1 MISNSSPKD
10 SYISLDFIIKTI
22 TFITF
27 LFYIIGVFTV
37 NSYLYE
43 LNFSAISSPLKPRF
57 IYTGIVVLSSLAFS
71 FIFPYISILHLKS
84 CRLSKHLYFILYV
97 LILIFPAL
105 VYLSIN
111 YAFVFFLSK
120 PNILILKPTIS
131 LLRVI
136 FYSIWSFLTGA
147 IVCFVI
153 TQIFPMFPNGVFPN
167 WLIGKSQDQ
176 KSQSWYLKVVV
187 SFFLIPVLSMYITF
201 FGHKIYALIP
211 EQFGGGQPKIV
222 QFLFKKDMIQQ
233 VKVLGL
239 DIEDSGL
246 SSPLQTIA
254 IFFEEEKYYVL
265 GIYAPKNQDIV
276 IKTLADRKIRD
287 SETKEGKI
295 IKDVVQLDKSLV
307 AGVKL
312 IGYSPSTHS

>member
-1 MISNSSPKD
+1 MTSNSSQKD
-10 SYISLDFIIKTI
+10 SYVSLDFIIKTI
-22 TFITF
+22 TVFTF
-27 LFYIIGVFTV
+27 LFYIVGVFTV

-71 FIFPYISILHLKS
+71 FLFPYIFILHLKS
-84 CRLSKHLYFILYV
+84 SGLSKHWYFILCV
-97 LILIFPAL
+97 LIIIFPAL
-105 VYLSIN
+105 AYLSIN
-111 YAFVFFLSK
+111 YAFVFFLSN
-120 PNILILKPTIS
+120 PNSLILKPTIS
-131 LLRVI
+131 LSRVI
-136 FYSIWSFLTGA
+136 FYSIWSVLTGA

-153 TQIFPMFPNGVFPN
+153 TQIYPIFPNSVFPK
-167 WLIGKSQDQ
+167 WLIRKSQAQ
-176 KSQSWYLKVVV
+176 NSQSWYLKVVV
-187 SFFLIPVLSMYITF
+187 SFFLIPVISMYITF

-222 QFLFKKDMIQQ
+222 QFLFKKNMIQQ

-246 SSPLQTIA
+246 SSPSQTIA

-265 GIYAPKNQDIV
+265 GIYAPKKQEIK
-276 IKTLADRKIRD
+276 IKTLGDGKIRD